1 MNTVGRRGLTTAGLG
16 AMCTMVGIFSSSMVG
31 SMATMCE
38 LPVVPVSANTL
49 SLSISFLTD
58 DTERAGT

>member
-1 MNTVGRRGLTTAGLG
+1 MAGLG
-16 AMCTMVGIFSSSMVG
+16 AMWTMVGILASSMVG

-38 LPVVPVSANTL
+38 LPVVPVSAKTL
-49 SLSISFLTD
+49 SLSISFFTA